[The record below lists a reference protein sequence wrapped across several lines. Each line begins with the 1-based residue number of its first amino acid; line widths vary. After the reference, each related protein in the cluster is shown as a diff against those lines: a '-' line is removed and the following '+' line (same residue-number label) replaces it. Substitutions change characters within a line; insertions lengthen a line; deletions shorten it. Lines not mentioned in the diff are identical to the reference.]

1 MGRVSSCFSASSSR
15 LDLSYQIL
23 DYLSKDAE
31 PRSALAKWFCLSS
44 SSSSRYSRGLQ
55 PHVPQMDSR
64 DRTGFYLMMLL
75 LRSFGRARSSLVF
88 YVWLALLDLE
98 ELVGLKG
105 CFPTRPE
112 DSVEMSTAKGT
123 SSGSI
128 EEGGAQASS
137 NDKGCQYRP
146 KQFRLGEG
154 AYLLPKLVRRKEFEG
169 CRPGI
174 VVQFVREPPCQ
185 GGSCGFKSRQSR
197 PMIRER
203 YINSS
208 LRGEKERLDLISQPS
223 FVSHFSS
230 DKESQGMVKSNIPV
244 LSQSLL
250 PGRCNQYTN
259 TVLSTATVRS
269 GANSRIQLATHFPSS
284 VNVGVEFSGGC
295 AIVEAFFP
303 EEIRESS
310 ILMTSDVVSSGV
322 SRSEWQV
329 VEQMGSDHSLILLNT
344 EVLDSMKCPFFPY
357 DSQWDKDEECA
368 EVVKQAWQLNVRG
381 SDLFKV
387 QQKMTNCWVEL
398 LKWRS

>member
-1 MGRVSSCFSASSSR
+1 MLGCNRKTNYTRSSDTRESYPPSDSSRSIAFNSLLKENVDERKFTTERRENSSDFNSCFSASSSR

-31 PRSALAKWFCLSS
+31 PRS
-44 SSSSRYSRGLQ
+44 GLQ

-128 EEGGAQASS
+128 EEGAWHGPVLCYLIEIRNTLPRRHLPSEPARLESWRLERLLS
-137 NDKGCQYRP
+137 PLFLWNSFRWQYFLRYDFSYSKLP
-146 KQFRLGEG
+146 YETSLYE
-154 AYLLPKLVRRKEFEG
+154 LLRTALSRRKLRVQVPSVPTYDPRKIYQFIS
-169 CRPGI
+169 PGRQR
-174 VVQFVREPPCQ
+174 V
-185 GGSCGFKSRQSR
+185 GS
-197 PMIRER
+197 
-203 YINSS
+203 N
-208 LRGEKERLDLISQPS
+208 SQPS

-259 TVLSTATVRS
+259 TVLSTATSKGDALR
-269 GANSRIQLATHFPSS
+269 N
-284 VNVGVEFSGGC
+284 
-295 AIVEAFFP
+295 
-303 EEIRESS
+303 
-310 ILMTSDVVSSGV
+310 
-322 SRSEWQV
+322 
-329 VEQMGSDHSLILLNT
+329 
-344 EVLDSMKCPFFPY
+344 
-357 DSQWDKDEECA
+357 
-368 EVVKQAWQLNVRG
+368 
-381 SDLFKV
+381 
-387 QQKMTNCWVEL
+387 
-398 LKWRS
+398 